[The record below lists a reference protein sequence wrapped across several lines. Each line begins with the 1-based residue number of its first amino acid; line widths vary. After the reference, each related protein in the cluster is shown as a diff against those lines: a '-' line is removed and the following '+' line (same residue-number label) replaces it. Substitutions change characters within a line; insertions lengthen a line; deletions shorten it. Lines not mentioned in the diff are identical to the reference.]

1 MCLSIRHII
10 HTFLQI
16 PFRGF
21 RRVFLPF
28 WGCLL
33 GAWLFL
39 SLPLSAVVHHV
50 APAGNPFEAWADAV
64 TLQEALAQAQPGDE
78 IWVQGFET
86 LSDTRQVYVV
96 PDTNGF
102 TLRSGVK
109 LYGGFRGNETNLNQ
123 RPVGDKAF
131 EFTCR
136 SVLSGDVLGN
146 DSVAAGLI
154 YPGNPLRADNAVHVL
169 TIDLSSANPGN
180 QTTELDGFTVCGGH
194 AEGQQGGG
202 VYVSGGAE
210 GRKYVISRCFFHNNY
225 AERGGAVYVAGTVAA
240 PVADR
245 SYLSQ
250 CMVYNNAAGRQVDEL
265 AAGGGVYLEGYG
277 EVVNCV
283 VANNENGGVH
293 MAAGCRVVNST
304 VVRNT
309 GGGIGMD
316 ADYAG
321 TPNVLNTVV
330 WGNNALYS
338 QHTPSFSY
346 SAFPECEENAP
357 NGNIRINTENLNAN
371 GFSAFFRSP
380 STGAGYDRTFAPRN
394 MAYPLWDWSLRE
406 GSALIDRGDD
416 NYYTLD
422 NFYGDADF
430 AGQTRLQGTIDIGA
444 YEYQPMPAGRV
455 LRVKAGAS
463 AAGADGLTWETAYPN
478 VQDAINALYGSG
490 GQGAGEVWVAAGDYA
505 PTELL
510 VPGEAA
516 TAAFIMR
523 DGISVYGGFA
533 GTETA
538 RAERTKSGDMPW
550 QYEHMTRLI
559 GSGYSENLE
568 WNATDHRWTL
578 NSRSNHVVWFAD
590 ADGQTAFGQETVL
603 DGVTIMGGQA
613 STASSGAAWM
623 GDRGAGVY
631 MHNTNARL
639 TNCVVTEN
647 VSGNHAG
654 GVWLSGGR
662 MIGCL
667 VYNNGSEQAG
677 GGVYVDN
684 SGLVLHS
691 MVVNNSAA
699 SGAGMY
705 LRGGDP
711 QADGQVHPEYLI
723 LSTSIVTN
731 NTARANAAVY
741 CDGGGV
747 LLQNT
752 INNNAAPR
760 ATDESDPD
768 ATRTGG
774 LFIDGYAL
782 VVNSTLWNNRAG
794 DANTQRVPMY
804 ARNASADKVRFMNSA
819 LSGMNNAVWNDV
831 LQQDLMELAQS
842 NTGAESEWN
851 PEYAPAG
858 QMPTDDALNNT
869 IGVQSGWTATETGHG
884 IDYFWPNVQG
894 ANLRAQGLPLGAM
907 PAEVLIAPEL
917 DICGNIFAA
926 KPAVGAYAIEPVAL
940 QPEDTGSALR
950 LYVDAECTEPDH
962 KGQSWDMAYRSL
974 NEAIAYFASLPETTV
989 AGKTLEIHVLEGEC
1003 YPTYAFTG
1011 SDPREATVLIRR
1023 MPGGVPLHIYGGYSR
1038 DNRTAPVR
1046 SPLTY
1051 RTLLNGN
1058 PDGGADD
1065 ALYHILT
1072 VEAEAKVV
1080 LDGFHVLNGHASSE
1094 TSRLYGTG
1102 MLVHDGAE
1110 VTVRNCVFE
1119 HHTATEGAAIDAR
1132 NATLILENCVVNNNT
1147 NADPAQPVVNA
1158 QQLTLTHVTVVNN
1171 EGAAWT
1177 TDATVRNTFSAGNTS
1192 GNTQSLASTG
1202 AEGAVNFANPTN
1214 ETGAGAAAY
1223 LGGYADFTP
1232 LTSSVAAASL
1242 INKGTAGSNDPA
1254 IDIAGR
1260 GRNLGGTPDLGA
1272 YEADLPEAGRV
1283 YYVRT
1288 DGSDANDGLSWE
1300 TAFATIRKA
1309 VETADRGAVVDRAK
1323 PQVWVAAG
1331 EYAQA
1336 PENGS
1341 PNCFEIKDG
1350 VNVYGAFPATGTP
1363 GMDDRHPLDDAYE
1376 TVLRPSGN
1384 ASIRRVLGQPHNYNP
1399 VNGNQRE
1406 TYLYRPGEGDYEL
1419 VPAGY
1424 TPMEGG
1430 NYMYVETDTYSTN
1443 AEQQYLNYVWF
1454 DAAGQY
1460 KYFTSADETN
1470 VPQQNTNGNRKN
1482 FIRVG
1487 DGYGN
1492 YDIETERYIFFTR
1505 DVWVESTNGPYLEW
1519 TGETGW
1525 YATANNIS
1533 GSEYYRQGYNAV
1545 TAGDGTHILL
1555 RGAQYT
1561 EVGTGR
1567 GNYTRTDEYY
1577 TYVGE
1582 GQGDYVLVTEN
1593 KFAYSTTW
1601 DGFTLREGY
1610 INAAGLSNE
1619 TRNGGGGAAVFD
1631 RVSLVNCV
1639 VTANTV
1645 ENSSKEQIRAGG
1657 VYCDGGSVISCYI
1670 INNTLRNTSRS
1681 GSPTAYGGGGYIY
1694 SGTLYNCVISENTSE
1709 ARYADGA
1716 GIFLEKATFF
1726 NNTIVKNTA
1735 DGNNRS
1741 SGGVT
1746 IYQDAD
1752 ISNIAN
1758 RLKIYNCL
1766 IGQNVG
1772 NNGTTGG
1779 NHNLAVLNGGGIV
1792 VYNTVFDERPNEINT
1807 TNISLTYSEGR
1818 AIGASAF
1825 MNLFESY
1832 SGGNYRLQANA
1843 AEAINVGEN
1852 IATDLNNNI
1861 VDLFDYTDMDFTARI
1876 KDCTVDAG
1884 AYEYD
1889 NTENIAPDANRIYY
1903 VTEVG
1908 AGLANGSSPDNAAC
1922 EMKLQAVLAHAGQ
1935 QAATTTG
1942 LTYTVRVAEGSYEAN
1957 TLSDPNDPQSYT
1969 YEIPRGVMLEGGW
1982 DEAFTVRKP
1991 LEQITKLI
1999 PQGSEGGQTVTGY
2012 HAVSFPDG
2020 GSTTAQ
2026 AVVDGCH
2033 LEGGQATAT
2042 SGNDNSRGGGA
2053 IVPAWGHVRNCVV
2066 HGNEAVYG
2074 GGLYL
2079 RAGATVSGTV
2089 VWDNTARYGGGLC
2102 ANAEDASAD
2111 NRAHVVSCTVV
2122 RNRATTSGGG
2132 AYHGDGAAMV
2142 LNSVVW
2148 GNTAPSDNNVS
2159 GVFNVSFADTALAA
2173 ILGRTSF
2180 TPYNYS
2186 FIETYNMPA
2195 TYYNTFMESDNRYFT
2210 NEETWQLRAYSELID
2225 HGIDTLALAGL
2236 TERFALAEADMA
2248 GLARKQPG
2256 VDKADVGA
2264 FAFESELD
2272 VSTYIPYLFVASAE
2286 ELVTDGTLTGRSFY
2300 TPLTWLD
2307 DALEYIAQYREE
2319 HPDDSRPF
2327 SIFVAGGTYTPHYRR
2342 ADAPEDD
2349 DSRRYNSFTV
2359 PPGVSIYGGFSG
2371 TELWSCDLTNEVQG
2385 VTLTPL
2391 DGDGSNL
2398 PTFLAEREGSDL
2410 NSNGVTE
2417 AYEFAHQTTLSG
2429 LLTASESGERAYHV
2443 LYSDAAGAANPQP
2456 VLLDG
2461 LTILNGETSNTLTP
2475 VANRDDAGRGG
2486 GVYSNGVPYIINRCR
2501 LTGNK
2506 AVRGGAV
2513 YMRDAE
2519 LRTYSSLYAGN
2530 STVDNPQAP
2539 GMEPYGVRGG
2549 AVYLGGMQAVTALYA
2564 ANCIWANNE
2573 TTGWGAAIATNFV
2586 DGTTTY
2592 VDPNINLMNCLLV
2605 RNKAEGNAAIFNQ
2618 NAKSQVQNTV
2628 VWGNENEL
2636 TQYPDVA
2643 AVVSLRYCATD
2654 YSLPESGNGNVTLST
2669 DNASV
2674 SGPRFAAASS
2684 VAGVAGN
2691 SSTACWNPGAISVLT
2706 DAGDGTLAANET
2718 DMSQATGAYR
2728 EWMTAYAA
2736 DYETQ
2741 YMFDGGYARYAGG
2754 KDEDGNPLDKVID
2767 LGVYEYQY
2775 PGRFD
2780 EMDDIYVATEE
2791 SGQADG
2797 SGWNNATSDLR
2808 GAMIG
2813 LARSIGKKTVKHIYI
2828 KSGEYVDH
2836 RSSYYLT
2843 MATKDDDTGSELST
2857 DTLIIQGSFNAAGV
2871 QDFSQPTV
2879 IGVSPEATNTTL
2891 LLDVQTNGK
2900 AVRIE
2905 GLTFDGTNAGGT
2917 AANGLVAEVNNHED
2931 VSRTVGQLH
2940 LKNVAFRHHNTGLQ
2954 VTNEEGTNGTLLVN
2968 ALMAGNATGLN
2979 ADSRTTVVNAT
2990 LADNTVAVVGAP
3002 AVYNSVYWNNGD
3014 APASTTED
3022 ENSHNVMF
3030 AAGQENADVLNGPN
3044 FMDPQAGD
3052 YRLRPG
3058 YLLNRGSNALY
3069 EQHAGIEPSTDVDL
3083 ANGLRL
3089 VDGEIDLGAYEYD
3102 APLQPIVYVDQTVAG
3117 GTGDG
3122 SSWANALTDLQSAVD
3137 LASLYA
3143 ALNAGET
3150 GYVFADNALAAGRVN
3165 LLLDRVKVY
3174 GGMDGEMASSGLSVT
3189 EQVAELLAGRTPLA
3203 QAVRRS
3209 KITDLTLAAAG
3220 VVDGFEVETA
3230 TLSASSALLSTS
3242 MVGNIDGNANGVLY
3256 NSYLTGQATGTGE
3269 AVNVTLGDG
3278 VTLPDTWTKTH
3289 VAEDV
3294 PDNAYVSE
3302 PLWCKQLMETSDL
3315 IDKGGEAS
3323 SVQEYMDRAGHAQDI
3338 SGTPRVWNGK
3348 VDYGCF
3354 ETWNIT
3360 SDTAI
3365 PATGGALPGNRH
3377 VVYVRAGKELA
3388 LDAAAYPATVA
3399 FTPGFLLLEH
3409 GAGLRGN
3416 GHQVRLTHF
3425 AQERCLDAA
3434 GRDMAVIP
3442 FVVDSLTLNGAA
3454 LPATGGTL
3462 ARYRY
3467 QGDLRA
3473 RYDYKFVADGDNTTW
3488 ELLPAA
3494 DSRTNLTEGW
3504 LLEGMPGDTVRF
3516 YGTEYAEGGEAK
3528 HILLPQHNYSEPW
3541 SGDDATGNRFTHAE
3555 NMGWNL
3561 FGSPFLCAMNFE
3573 DMEYGRV
3580 VYPYDY
3586 ADEAQG
3592 GDYGVPMQTWNV
3604 EGHIAAGSAVFTQ
3617 TATLRDREDVA
3628 VQPRTEAV
3636 QEVSAYYGNLAVEF
3650 AQAGGD
3656 EADMILLT
3664 AVPSVEAKSTYDL
3677 QGDGVKMQS
3686 LRDGSPR
3693 IYMLRDGG
3701 RYSLLSAVD
3710 REGSVDVGVYA
3721 GEAGRFEFRIPADCD
3736 TYDYEAVMLKDAG
3749 LNRMVD
3755 LKETSYCVDLSGAG
3769 EVNDRFSIVFR
3780 KQGDGLEAAGM
3791 TMYVPGEGLLVV
3803 GGLEAGS
3810 TLRVYNATGMLVEQ
3824 RTTAFSEERFQLRPD
3839 ETYLVEVLSPSAAE
3853 PQVGKVV
3860 VR

>member
-50 APAGNPFEAWADAV
+50 APEGNPSGAWADAI

-86 LSDTRQVYVV
+86 LTGKQQVYTA
-96 PDTNGF
+96 PEEGF

-180 QTTELDGFTVCGGH
+180 QTTELDGFTVYGGH

-283 VANNENGGVH
+283 VANNENSGVH
-293 MAAGCRVVNST
+293 LSDGCRVLNST

-346 SAFPECEENAP
+346 SAFPECEENDP

-455 LRVKAGAS
+455 LRVKARAS

-550 QYEHMTRLI
+550 QYEHTTRLI

-691 MVVNNSAA
+691 MLANNSAA
-699 SGAGMY
+699 SGAGIY

-831 LQQDLMELAQS
+831 LQQDLIELAQS

-858 QMPTDDALNNT
+858 KMPTDDALNNT

-974 NEAIAYFASLPETTV
+974 NEAIAYFASLPDTTV

-1094 TSRLYGTG
+1094 TSRLYGAG

-1110 VTVRNCVFE
+1110 VTMRNCVFE
-1119 HHTATEGAAIDAR
+1119 HNTATEGAAIDAR

-1147 NADPAQPVVNA
+1147 NADADKPVVNA
-1158 QQLTLTHVTVVNN
+1158 SILTLTHVTVVNN

-1177 TDATVRNTFSAGNTS
+1177 TDATVRNTFSAGNTP

-1214 ETGAGAAAY
+1214 EAGAGAAAY

-1254 IDIAGR
+1254 TDIAGR

-1272 YEADLPEAGRV
+1272 YEADLPENGTVLYVTATGSGDFSGSSWENAIAGNMIYDLESSATDKRV
-1283 YYVRT
+1283 LEGGTGVPTT
-1288 DGSDANDGLSWE
+1288 DNRYIGFYDDGNIYGETSGASKLFFDGLTGQNEAATNVNYTFE
-1300 TAFATIRKA
+1300 THDGERRVTGDNGTNIRNRRYERYISGLQYA
-1309 VETADRGAVVDRAK
+1309 VEMASQEAAEAGEDM
-1323 PQVWVAAG
+1323 QVWVAG
-1331 EYAQA
+1331 GTYTDYK
-1336 PENGS
+1336 G
-1341 PNCFEIKDG
+1341 FVIRDR
-1350 VNVYGAFPATGTP
+1350 VNVLGGFPNVGTP
-1363 GMDDRHPLDDAYE
+1363 GEDDRYPLLSTSIPANAAAADLDRSLYE
-1376 TVLRPSGN
+1376 TIIQIQETAPVTWNGNSPTVVGGLPSNTRKPVLFQPDVCLPTLSPSGRN
-1384 ASIRRVLGQPHNYNP
+1384 ADFQAWNW
-1399 VNGNQRE
+1399 
-1406 TYLYRPGEGDYEL
+1406 
-1419 VPAGY
+1419 A
-1424 TPMEGG
+1424 
-1430 NYMYVETDTYSTN
+1430 
-1443 AEQQYLNYVWF
+1443 
-1454 DAAGQY
+1454 
-1460 KYFTSADETN
+1460 
-1470 VPQQNTNGNRKN
+1470 
-1482 FIRVG
+1482 
-1487 DGYGN
+1487 
-1492 YDIETERYIFFTR
+1492 
-1505 DVWVESTNGPYLEW
+1505 W
-1519 TGETGW
+1519 TGLLW
-1525 YATANNIS
+1525 YYEWREKNDKVNDALSGGDDTSNTYRYNLPANQQRGIYE
-1533 GSEYYRQGYNAV
+1533 EYHGAV
-1545 TAGDGTHILL
+1545 
-1555 RGAQYT
+1555 
-1561 EVGTGR
+1561 
-1567 GNYTRTDEYY
+1567 
-1577 TYVGE
+1577 
-1582 GQGDYVLVTEN
+1582 
-1593 KFAYSTTW
+1593 W
-1601 DGFTLREGY
+1601 DGFTIRHGFITDYEA
-1610 INAAGLSNE
+1610 N
-1619 TRNGGGGAAVFD
+1619 RDGGAGVRMF
-1631 RVSLVNCV
+1631 RGVTLRNCV
-1639 VTANTV
+1639 VQDNY
-1645 ENSSKEQIRAGG
+1645 NRSSCSRGAGI
-1657 VYCDGGSVISCYI
+1657 YCDGDNSSVINCFVL
-1670 INNTLRNTSRS
+1670 NNYLAGGESF
-1681 GSPTAYGGGGYIY
+1681 GGGIYMILGTGYNNLVANNYADEDGGGIFIEAATFY
-1694 SGTLYNCVISENTSE
+1694 NNSIVYNNAGHAAGGLYQYTGEGYGSSSLQLYNCLFYGNGKAAMGFANESKFNGAWNCYIQSEQAFSVSNGKLVDCQWLNGE
-1709 ARYADGA
+1709 AP
-1716 GIFLEKATFF
+1716 
-1726 NNTIVKNTA
+1726 TA
-1735 DGNNRS
+1735 
-1741 SGGVT
+1741 
-1746 IYQDAD
+1746 
-1752 ISNIAN
+1752 AN
-1758 RLKIYNCL
+1758 SPFESTNAQAENDYRLKFDTWCVNHGTEV
-1766 IGQNVG
+1766 IGNVI
-1772 NNGTTGG
+1772 
-1779 NHNLAVLNGGGIV
+1779 LP
-1792 VYNTVFDERPNEINT
+1792 E
-1807 TNISLTYSEGR
+1807 
-1818 AIGASAF
+1818 
-1825 MNLFESY
+1825 
-1832 SGGNYRLQANA
+1832 
-1843 AEAINVGEN
+1843 
-1852 IATDLNNNI
+1852 TD
-1861 VDLFDYTDMDFTARI
+1861 VDFTDRI
-1876 KDCTVDAG
+1876 KDCTVDVG
-1884 AYEYD
+1884 AYERD
-1889 NTENIAPDANRIYY
+1889 NTENIAPDASRIYY

-1922 EMKLQAVLAHAGQ
+1922 EMKLQAVLTHAGQ

-1969 YEIPRGVMLEGGW
+1969 YEIPRGVTLEGGW

-2012 HAVSFPDG
+2012 HAVSFPDE

-2102 ANAEDASAD
+2102 ANAESASAD
-2111 NRAHVVSCTVV
+2111 SRAHVISCTVV
-2122 RNRATTSGGG
+2122 RNHATTSGGG

-2248 GLARKQPG
+2248 GLSRKQPG

-2319 HPDDSRPF
+2319 HPGDSLPF

-2371 TELWSCDLTNEVQG
+2371 TERWSCGLKNEVQG

-2398 PTFLAEREGSDL
+2398 PAFLAEREGSDL

-2539 GMEPYGVRGG
+2539 GMESYGVRGG

-2618 NAKSQVQNTV
+2618 NAKSQVRNTV

-2674 SGPRFAAASS
+2674 SGPRFAAPSS
-2684 VAGVAGN
+2684 VAGIAGN

-2706 DAGDGTLAANET
+2706 DAGNGTLAAGES
-2718 DMSQATGAYR
+2718 DMTRATGAYR

-2754 KDEDGNPLDKVID
+2754 KDEEGNPLDKVID

-2791 SGQADG
+2791 SGLADG
-2797 SGWNNATSDLR
+2797 SSWSNATSDLR

-2813 LARSIGKKTVKHIYI
+2813 LARSIGDHPVKHIYI
-2828 KSGEYVDH
+2828 KAGEYVDH
-2836 RSSYYLT
+2836 RLSSADNKAYYLT

-2931 VSRTVGQLH
+2931 VSRTEGQLH
-2940 LKNVAFRHHNTGLQ
+2940 LKNVAFRHHNIGLQ
-2954 VTNEEGTNGTLLVN
+2954 VTNEKGTNGTLLVN
-2968 ALMAGNATGLN
+2968 ALMAGNDTGLV
-2979 ADSRTTVVNAT
+2979 ADQHTTVVNAT
-2990 LADNTVAVVGAP
+2990 LADNVFAVTGTPV
-3002 AVYNSVYWNNGD
+3002 VYNSVYWNNGD

-3030 AAGQENADVLNGPN
+3030 AAEQENADVLNGPN

-3058 YLLNRGSNALY
+3058 YLLNRGSSDLY
-3069 EQHAGIEPSTDVDL
+3069 KQHAGIDPLTDVDL
-3083 ANGLRL
+3083 TNGARV
-3089 VDGEIDLGAYEYD
+3089 VDGQIDLGAYEYD

-3165 LLLDRVKVY
+3165 LSLDRVKVY
-3174 GGMDGEMASSGLSVT
+3174 GGMDGEMASSELSVT

-3338 SGTPRVWNGK
+3338 SGTPRVWNEK

-3365 PATGGALPGNRH
+3365 PTTGGALPGNRH

-3416 GHQVRLTHF
+3416 GHQVQLAHF

-3664 AVPSVEAKSTYDL
+3664 AVPSVEAKSTYDV

-3749 LNRMVD
+3749 LDRMVD
-3755 LKETSYCVDLSGAG
+3755 LKETSYRVDLSGAG

>member
-1 MCLSIRHII
+1 M
-10 HTFLQI
+10 
-16 PFRGF
+16 
-21 RRVFLPF
+21 FLPF

-154 YPGNPLRADNAVHVL
+154 YPGNPLRADNAVHAL

-180 QTTELDGFTVCGGH
+180 QTTELDGFTVYGGH

-202 VYVSGGAE
+202 VYVTGGAE

-225 AERGGAVYVAGTVAA
+225 AERGGAVFVAGTVAA

-250 CMVYNNAAGRQVDEL
+250 CMVYSNAAGRQVDEL

-304 VVRNT
+304 VVCNT

-346 SAFPECEENAP
+346 SAFPECEENDP
-357 NGNIRINTENLNAN
+357 NGNIRINTENLNAD

-380 STGAGYDRTFAPRN
+380 STGAGYDRTFAPCN

-406 GSALIDRGDD
+406 GSALIDQGADA
-416 NYYTLD
+416 YYTTD
-422 NFYGDADF
+422 NFYGNADF

-490 GQGAGEVWVAAGDYA
+490 GQGTGEVWVAAGDYA

-699 SGAGMY
+699 SGAGVY

-804 ARNASADKVRFMNSA
+804 ARNASADRVRFMNSA

-950 LYVDAECTEPDH
+950 LYVDAECTDPDH

-1011 SDPREATVLIRR
+1011 NDPREATVLIRR

-1072 VEAEAKVV
+1072 VEAEVKVV

-1094 TSRLYGTG
+1094 TSRLYGAG

-1132 NATLILENCVVNNNT
+1132 NATLTMENCVVNNNT

-1171 EGAAWT
+1171 EGSAWT
-1177 TDATVRNTFSAGNTS
+1177 TDATSRNTFSAGNTS
-1192 GNTQSLASTG
+1192 GNTQILASTG

-1214 ETGAGAAAY
+1214 EAGAGAAAY

-1254 IDIAGR
+1254 TDIAGR

-1272 YEADLPEAGRV
+1272 YEADLPENGTVLYVTATGSGDFSGSSWENAIAGNMIYDLESSATDKRV
-1283 YYVRT
+1283 LEGGTGVPTT
-1288 DGSDANDGLSWE
+1288 DNRYIGFYDDGNIYGETSGASKLFFDGLTGQNEAATNVNYTFE
-1300 TAFATIRKA
+1300 THDGERRVTGDNGTNIRNRRYERYISGLQYA
-1309 VETADRGAVVDRAK
+1309 VEMASQEAAEAGEDM
-1323 PQVWVAAG
+1323 QVWVAG
-1331 EYAQA
+1331 GTYTDYK
-1336 PENGS
+1336 G
-1341 PNCFEIKDG
+1341 FVIRDR
-1350 VNVYGAFPATGTP
+1350 VNVLGGFPNVGTP
-1363 GMDDRHPLDDAYE
+1363 GEDDRYPLLSTSIPANAAAADLDKSLYE
-1376 TVLRPSGN
+1376 TIIQIQETAPVTWNGNSPTVVGGLPSNTRKPVLFQPDVCLPTLSPSGRN
-1384 ASIRRVLGQPHNYNP
+1384 ANYTYWQWVWIFGWQWRERTGD
-1399 VNGNQRE
+1399 VN
-1406 TYLYRPGEGDYEL
+1406 
-1419 VPAGY
+1419 
-1424 TPMEGG
+1424 
-1430 NYMYVETDTYSTN
+1430 
-1443 AEQQYLNYVWF
+1443 
-1454 DAAGQY
+1454 DALSG
-1460 KYFTSADETN
+1460 
-1470 VPQQNTNGNRKN
+1470 
-1482 FIRVG
+1482 G
-1487 DGYGN
+1487 DGASNTYR
-1492 YDIETERYIFFTR
+1492 YDL
-1505 DVWVESTNGPYLEW
+1505 P
-1519 TGETGW
+1519 
-1525 YATANNIS
+1525 ANQQRGIYE
-1533 GSEYYRQGYNAV
+1533 EYHGAV
-1545 TAGDGTHILL
+1545 
-1555 RGAQYT
+1555 
-1561 EVGTGR
+1561 
-1567 GNYTRTDEYY
+1567 
-1577 TYVGE
+1577 
-1582 GQGDYVLVTEN
+1582 
-1593 KFAYSTTW
+1593 W
-1601 DGFTLREGY
+1601 DGFTIRHGFITDYEA
-1610 INAAGLSNE
+1610 N
-1619 TRNGGGGAAVFD
+1619 RDGGAGVRMF
-1631 RVSLVNCV
+1631 RGVTLRNCV
-1639 VTANTV
+1639 VQDNY
-1645 ENSSKEQIRAGG
+1645 NRSSCSRGAGI
-1657 VYCDGGSVISCYI
+1657 YCDGDNSSVINCFVL
-1670 INNTLRNTSRS
+1670 NNYLAGGESF
-1681 GSPTAYGGGGYIY
+1681 GGGIYMILGTGYNNLVANNYADEDGGGIFIEAATFY
-1694 SGTLYNCVISENTSE
+1694 NNSIVYNNAGHAAGGLYQYTGEGYGSSSLQLYNCLFYGNGKAAMGFANESKFNGAWNCYIQSEQAFS
-1709 ARYADGA
+1709 
-1716 GIFLEKATFF
+1716 
-1726 NNTIVKNTA
+1726 V
-1735 DGNNRS
+1735 
-1741 SGGVT
+1741 
-1746 IYQDAD
+1746 
-1752 ISNIAN
+1752 SNGK
-1758 RLKIYNCL
+1758 LVDC
-1766 IGQNVG
+1766 QW
-1772 NNGTTGG
+1772 
-1779 NHNLAVLNGGGIV
+1779 LNGEAPTAA
-1792 VYNTVFDERPNEINT
+1792 NSP
-1807 TNISLTYSEGR
+1807 
-1818 AIGASAF
+1818 
-1825 MNLFESY
+1825 FESANAQAEN
-1832 SGGNYRLQANA
+1832 NYRLKFDTWCVNHGT
-1843 AEAINVGEN
+1843 EVIGNVVLPE
-1852 IATDLNNNI
+1852 TD
-1861 VDLFDYTDMDFTARI
+1861 VDFTDRI
-1876 KDCTVDAG
+1876 KDCTVDVG
-1884 AYEYD
+1884 AYERD

-1908 AGLANGSSPDNAAC
+1908 AGRANGSSPDNAAC
-1922 EMKLQAVLAHAGQ
+1922 EMKLQAVLTHAGQ
-1935 QAATTTG
+1935 QAATTG
-1942 LTYTVRVAEGSYEAN
+1942 QTYTVRVAEGSYEAN

-1969 YEIPRGVMLEGGW
+1969 YEIPRGVTLEGGW

-2012 HAVSFPDG
+2012 HAVSFPDE

-2033 LEGGQATAT
+2033 LEGGQATST

-2102 ANAEDASAD
+2102 ANAEGASAD

-2122 RNRATTSGGG
+2122 RNHATTSGGG

-2248 GLARKQPG
+2248 RLARKQPG

-2371 TELWSCDLTNEVQG
+2371 TELWSCGLTNEVQG

-2398 PTFLAEREGSDL
+2398 PAFLAEREGSDL

-2618 NAKSQVQNTV
+2618 NAKSQVRNTV
-2628 VWGNENEL
+2628 IWGNESTL
-2636 TQYPDVA
+2636 TEYPDEA
-2643 AVVSLRYCATD
+2643 GALSLLHCALDHALPDDGND
-2654 YSLPESGNGNVTLST
+2654 YDNILLST

-2674 SGPRFAAASS
+2674 SGPRFAAPSS

-2728 EWMTAYAA
+2728 EWMDMYAA
-2736 DYETQ
+2736 GYETQ
-2741 YMFDGGYARYAGG
+2741 YMFDDNYARYAGG
-2754 KDEDGNPLDKVID
+2754 KDEEGNPLDKVID

-2797 SGWNNATSDLR
+2797 SSWSNATSDLR

-2813 LARSIGKKTVKHIYI
+2813 LARSIGKKSVKHIYI

-2836 RSSYYLT
+2836 RSSADNKAYYLT

-2968 ALMAGNATGLN
+2968 ALMAGNATGLV
-2979 ADSRTTVVNAT
+2979 ADQHTTVVNAT
-2990 LADNTVAVVGAP
+2990 LADNVVAVTGTPV
-3002 AVYNSVYWNNGD
+3002 VYNSVYWNNGD
-3014 APASTTED
+3014 APTSREED
-3022 ENSHNVMF
+3022 TANHNVVF
-3030 AAGQENADVLNGPN
+3030 AAEQENADVLNGPN

-3058 YLLNRGSNALY
+3058 YLLNRGSSDLY
-3069 EQHAGIEPSTDVDL
+3069 KQHAGIEPSADMDL

-3150 GYVFADNALAAGRVN
+3150 GYVFADNALAAGRVD
-3165 LLLDRVKVY
+3165 LSLDRVKVY

-3294 PDNAYVSE
+3294 PDNAYISE

-3365 PATGGALPGNRH
+3365 PTTGGALPGNRH

-3586 ADEAQG
+3586 ADEVQG

-3636 QEVSAYYGNLAVEF
+3636 QEASAYYGNLAVEF

-3755 LKETSYCVDLSGAG
+3755 LKETSYRVDLSGAG
-3769 EVNDRFSIVFR
+3769 EVNNRFSIVFR

-3810 TLRVYNATGMLVEQ
+3810 TLRLYSAAGMLVEQ

-3839 ETYLVEVLSPSAAE
+3839 ETYLVEVLPPSAAE